1 MREPS
6 PPPHGIRRSY
16 WITVARPGCV
26 TCTVTGRVE
35 ASVVGMSAP
44 LDDVVSI
51 SVMACARMPRLP
63 PGTEFLDAETG
74 HPKLSPRRVNAHRD
88 QNLRNE
94 WSEIPAETRYSA

>member
-6 PPPHGIRRSY
+6 PPPHGIRRSH

-35 ASVVGMSAP
+35 ASVAGMSAP

-51 SVMACARMPRLP
+51 SVMACARMRWV
-63 PGTEFLDAETG
+63 
-74 HPKLSPRRVNAHRD
+74 SPISV
-88 QNLRNE
+88 
-94 WSEIPAETRYSA
+94 TT